1 MLGHKSANA
10 TAVYARVDAGAT
22 KAASEI
28 VERRLLEAQRLAVQ
42 IVKDRKAKQAKSGRV
57 IKRGQA

>member
-1 MLGHKSANA
+1 
-10 TAVYARVDAGAT
+10 
-22 KAASEI
+22 
-28 VERRLLEAQRLAVQ
+28 LLEAQRLAVQ